1 MEVAAKPDPAV
12 KPTLYNILLAISLVH
27 LFNDTIQAVIPAIF
41 PILRESMHLT
51 YLQLGLVAFALNM
64 TASIMQPVV
73 GWYTDRH
80 PSPYMLPIGMFF
92 TMCGMIGLAFA
103 PNFSFVLASVILV
116 GLGSAVFHPEGSRVA
131 YLSSGQRRGLGQ
143 SIFQVGGNSGQSLAP
158 VMTALV
164 FVNLGQFG
172 AIWFAIP
179 AGIAILVMMY
189 IASWYRTQMHRL
201 EQMKKKTAA
210 NPSPE
215 ADLQNAS
222 AHRRKLRLAMSLLI
236 AFVFVRSWYHAGIT
250 NFYPFYLIEQYGTT
264 VKEAQLYIF
273 LFLAAGALGTF
284 LGGPLADRFGRRNMI
299 LFSMLG
305 SAPLSLLLPHVNA
318 FWAYPLSLVIGFI
331 VLSSFSVTVVYAQDL
346 VPGKVGTVSGLII
359 GFAFGMGALGSVAL
373 GGLVDWLGVKTVMI
387 GCGFLPLLGIVSLFL
402 PSDKKLEEWASV
414 EGK

>member
-1 MEVAAKPDPAV
+1 MEAVVKPNPSA
-12 KPTLYNILLAISLVH
+12 KPTLYNILFAISLVH

-41 PILRESMHLT
+41 PILRDSMHLS

-73 GWYTDRH
+73 GWYTDRR

-92 TMCGMIGLAFA
+92 TMCGMIGLALA
-103 PNFSFVLASVILV
+103 PNFSFVLSSVILV

-189 IASWYRTQMHRL
+189 IASWYSTQIPRL
-201 EQMKKKTAA
+201 EQMKQKAA
-210 NPSPE
+210 VQPSSE
-215 ADLQNAS
+215 AAAQKAT
-222 AHRRKLRLAMSLLI
+222 AHRRKLRLAMILLVT
-236 AFVFVRSWYHAGIT
+236 FVFVRSWYHAGMT

-264 VKEAQLYIF
+264 IKGAQAYIF

-284 LGGPLADRFGRRNMI
+284 LGGPLADRFGKRNVI

-318 FWAYPLSLVIGFI
+318 FWAYLLSLLIGFI
-331 VLSSFSVTVVYAQDL
+331 ILSSFSVTVVYAQDL
-346 VPGKVGTVSGLII
+346 IPGRVGTVSGLII

-373 GGLVDWLGVKTVMI
+373 GGLVDWLGVKAVMI
-387 GCGFLPLLGIVSLFL
+387 GCGFLPILGIISLFL
-402 PSDKKLEEWASV
+402 PSDKKLEEWTSA
-414 EGK
+414 EA